1 MSVFPE
7 RHPMP
12 PGLKMQI
19 VCAVLITAAAL
30 LLPTALSASG
40 DGEVSGTVEI
50 SSAVA
55 SAGSVTTSTH
65 AFATDDFPST
75 AYADWER

>member
-1 MSVFPE
+1 
-7 RHPMP
+7 MP
-12 PGLKMQI
+12 PGLKTQF
-19 VCAVLITAAAL
+19 VCVILIAAAAV

-65 AFATDDFPST
+65 AFATDGFPST